1 MSLKNKYNLLYFL
14 YCIAGCCLVE
24 FVTVFLLYRGVSNT
38 QIGLV
43 TGIGCVST
51 IFLSPYMTGLLT
63 KYEKLNVKNVLGT
76 TYAFMAAVFVLLA
89 YAPLSAVAVMAGY
102 TVIYCL
108 YMGTYSFLQVM
119 ASDYTAAGMDINFGL
134 ARGLGSASWAVAAL
148 VLGAAVD
155 ATNPSVTGAT
165 FLVFTVLM
173 LMLMKTMPLAPSQTS
188 ETEKGGSAI
197 SIIKDYPV
205 YFLVLLGFTLC
216 KVGMSPLLTY
226 LPNIMTNLGGTTSMF
241 GVAIFVMALSETP
254 VMAAADR
261 LMKKIDVMTLIVFG
275 GIAYVVRNFI
285 ICFATNVP
293 MLMVGMV
300 FQGFSYGLLTVV
312 VAYYAMYYLKG
323 RDQAM
328 GQTMT
333 TVMTNG
339 FGSTVGNIAGG
350 VLQDTAGIGA
360 MYVFACGATA
370 LGALIIIAAKIA
382 DRKKNREV

>member
-43 TGIGCVST
+43 TGIGCVSS
-51 IFLSPYMTGLLT
+51 IFLSPWLTGLLGRSPR
-63 KYEKLNVKNVLGT
+63 LNVRDVLGGV
-76 TYAFMAAVFVLLA
+76 YLFMAAVFILLA
-89 YAPLSAVAVMAGY
+89 YVPMPAVALMAGY

-134 ARGLGSASWAVAAL
+134 ARGLGSASWAIAAL
-148 VLGAAVD
+148 LLGAAVD
-155 ATNPSVTGAT
+155 ATSPAVTGAAFMAAT
-165 FLVFTVLM
+165 AVMVL
-173 LMLMKTMPLAPSQTS
+173 LMRTMPVAPSQTGS
-188 ETEKGGSAI
+188 EEKGGSAI
-197 SIIKDYPV
+197 AVLKDYPV
-205 YFLVLLGFTLC
+205 FFMILLGFTLC
-216 KVGMSPLLTY
+216 KVGMTPLLTY
-226 LPNIMTNLGGTTSMF
+226 LPNIMTNLGGSTGMF

-254 VMAAADR
+254 VMAMAGRWMEKVDI
-261 LMKKIDVMTLIVFG
+261 LTLTVIG
-275 GIAYVVRNFI
+275 GIAYVARNFI
-285 ICFATNVP
+285 ICFATSVP

-312 VAYYAMYYLKG
+312 AAYYAMYRLKG
-323 RDQAM
+323 SDQAM

-339 FGSTVGNIAGG
+339 FGSTIGNVAGG
-350 VLQDTAGIGA
+350 VLQDTLGINS
-360 MYVFACGATA
+360 MYIFACGMTV
-370 LGALIIIAAKIA
+370 LGALVIIMAKLS
-382 DRKKNREV
+382 DRKKA

>member
-43 TGIGCVST
+43 TGIGCVSS
-51 IFLSPYMTGLLT
+51 IFLSPWLTGLLGRSPR
-63 KYEKLNVKNVLGT
+63 LNVRDVLGGV
-76 TYAFMAAVFVLLA
+76 YLFMAAVFILLA
-89 YAPLSAVAVMAGY
+89 YMPMPAVAVMAGY

-134 ARGLGSASWAVAAL
+134 ARGLGSASWAIAAHL
-148 VLGAAVD
+148 LGAAVD
-155 ATNPSVTGAT
+155 ATSPAVTGAAFMAAT
-165 FLVFTVLM
+165 AVMVL
-173 LMLMKTMPLAPSQTS
+173 LMRTMPVAPSQTGS
-188 ETEKGGSAI
+188 EEKGGSAI
-197 SIIKDYPV
+197 AVLKDYPV
-205 YFLVLLGFTLC
+205 FFMILLGFTLC
-216 KVGMSPLLTY
+216 KVGMTPLLTY
-226 LPNIMTNLGGTTSMF
+226 LPNIMTNLGGSTGMF

-254 VMAAADR
+254 VMAMAGRWMEKVDI
-261 LMKKIDVMTLIVFG
+261 LTLTVIG
-275 GIAYVVRNFI
+275 GIAYVARNFI
-285 ICFATNVP
+285 ICFATSVP

-312 VAYYAMYYLKG
+312 AAYYAMYRLKG
-323 RDQAM
+323 SDQAM

-339 FGSTVGNIAGG
+339 FGSTIGNVAGG
-350 VLQDTAGIGA
+350 VLQDTLGINS
-360 MYVFACGATA
+360 MYIFACGMTV
-370 LGALIIIAAKIA
+370 LGALVIIMAKLS
-382 DRKKNREV
+382 DRKKA

>member
-43 TGIGCVST
+43 TGIGCVSS
-51 IFLSPYMTGLLT
+51 IFLSPWLTGLLGRSPR
-63 KYEKLNVKNVLGT
+63 LNVRDVLGGV
-76 TYAFMAAVFVLLA
+76 YLFMAAVFILLA
-89 YAPLSAVAVMAGY
+89 YMPMPAVAVMAGY

-134 ARGLGSASWAVAAL
+134 ARGLGSASWAIAAL
-148 VLGAAVD
+148 LLGAAVD
-155 ATNPSVTGAT
+155 ATSPAVTGAAFMAAT
-165 FLVFTVLM
+165 AVMVL
-173 LMLMKTMPLAPSQTS
+173 LMRTMPVAPSQTGS
-188 ETEKGGSAI
+188 EEKGGSAI
-197 SIIKDYPV
+197 AVLKDYPV
-205 YFLVLLGFTLC
+205 FFMILLGFTLC
-216 KVGMSPLLTY
+216 KVGMTPLLTY
-226 LPNIMTNLGGTTSMF
+226 LPNIMTNLGGSTGMF

-254 VMAAADR
+254 VMAMAGRWMEKVDI
-261 LMKKIDVMTLIVFG
+261 LTLTVIG
-275 GIAYVVRNFI
+275 GIAYVARNFI
-285 ICFATNVP
+285 ICFATSVP

-312 VAYYAMYYLKG
+312 AAYYAMYRLKG
-323 RDQAM
+323 SDQAM

-339 FGSTVGNIAGG
+339 FGSTIGNVAGG
-350 VLQDTAGIGA
+350 VLQDTLGINS
-360 MYVFACGATA
+360 MYIFACGMTV
-370 LGALIIIAAKIA
+370 LGALVIIMAKLS
-382 DRKKNREV
+382 DRKKA

>member
-43 TGIGCVST
+43 TGIGCVSS
-51 IFLSPYMTGLLT
+51 IFLSPWLTGLLGRSPR
-63 KYEKLNVKNVLGT
+63 LNVRDVLGGV
-76 TYAFMAAVFVLLA
+76 YLFMAAVFILLA
-89 YAPLSAVAVMAGY
+89 YMPMPAVAVMAGY

-134 ARGLGSASWAVAAL
+134 ARGLGSASWAIAAL
-148 VLGAAVD
+148 LLGMAVD
-155 ATNPSVTGAT
+155 ATSPAVTGAAFMAAT
-165 FLVFTVLM
+165 AVMVL
-173 LMLMKTMPLAPSQTS
+173 LMRKMPVAPSQTGS
-188 ETEKGGSAI
+188 EEKGGSAI
-197 SIIKDYPV
+197 AVLKDYPV
-205 YFLVLLGFTLC
+205 FFMILLGFTLC
-216 KVGMSPLLTY
+216 KVGMTPLLTY
-226 LPNIMTNLGGTTSMF
+226 LPNIMTNLGGSTGMF

-254 VMAAADR
+254 VMAMAGRWMEKVDI
-261 LMKKIDVMTLIVFG
+261 LTLTVIG
-275 GIAYVVRNFI
+275 GIAYVARNFI
-285 ICFATNVP
+285 ICFATSVP

-312 VAYYAMYYLKG
+312 AAYYAMYRLKG
-323 RDQAM
+323 SDQAM

-339 FGSTVGNIAGG
+339 FGSTIGNVAGG
-350 VLQDTAGIGA
+350 VLQDTLGINS
-360 MYVFACGATA
+360 MYIFACGMTV
-370 LGALIIIAAKIA
+370 LGALVIIMAKLS
-382 DRKKNREV
+382 DRKKA

>member
-43 TGIGCVST
+43 TGIGCVSS
-51 IFLSPYMTGLLT
+51 IFLSPWLTGLLGRSPR
-63 KYEKLNVKNVLGT
+63 LNVRDVLGGV
-76 TYAFMAAVFVLLA
+76 YLFMAAVFILLA
-89 YAPLSAVAVMAGY
+89 YMPMPAVAVMAGY

-134 ARGLGSASWAVAAL
+134 ARGLGSASWAIAAL
-148 VLGAAVD
+148 LLGAAVD
-155 ATNPSVTGAT
+155 ATSPAVTGAAFMAAT
-165 FLVFTVLM
+165 AVMVL
-173 LMLMKTMPLAPSQTS
+173 LMRTMPVAPSQTGS
-188 ETEKGGSAI
+188 EEKGGSAI
-197 SIIKDYPV
+197 AVLKDYPV
-205 YFLVLLGFTLC
+205 FFMILLGFTLC
-216 KVGMSPLLTY
+216 KVGMTPLLTY
-226 LPNIMTNLGGTTSMF
+226 LPNIMTNLGGSTGMF

-254 VMAAADR
+254 VMAMAGRWMEKVDI
-261 LMKKIDVMTLIVFG
+261 LTLTVIG
-275 GIAYVVRNFI
+275 GIAYVARNFI
-285 ICFATNVP
+285 ICFATSVP

-312 VAYYAMYYLKG
+312 AAYYAMYRLKG
-323 RDQAM
+323 SDQAM

-339 FGSTVGNIAGG
+339 FGSTIGNVAGG
-350 VLQDTAGIGA
+350 VLQDTLGINS
-360 MYVFACGATA
+360 MYIFACGMTV
-370 LGALIIIAAKIA
+370 LGGTGNNNGKII
-382 DRKKNREV
+382 

>member
-43 TGIGCVST
+43 TGIGCVSS
-51 IFLSPYMTGLLT
+51 IFLSPWLTGLLGRSPR
-63 KYEKLNVKNVLGT
+63 LNVRDVLGGV
-76 TYAFMAAVFVLLA
+76 YLFMAAVFILLA
-89 YAPLSAVAVMAGY
+89 YMPMPAIAVMAGY

-134 ARGLGSASWAVAAL
+134 ARGLGSASWAIAAL
-148 VLGAAVD
+148 LLGVAVD
-155 ATNPSVTGAT
+155 ATSPAVTGAAFMAAT
-165 FLVFTVLM
+165 AVMVL
-173 LMLMKTMPLAPSQTS
+173 LMRTMPVAPSQTGS
-188 ETEKGGSAI
+188 EEKGGSAI
-197 SIIKDYPV
+197 AVLKDYPV
-205 YFLVLLGFTLC
+205 FFMILLGFTLC
-216 KVGMSPLLTY
+216 KVGMTPLLTY
-226 LPNIMTNLGGTTSMF
+226 LPNIMTNLGGSTGMF

-254 VMAAADR
+254 VMAMAGRWMEKVDI
-261 LMKKIDVMTLIVFG
+261 LTLTVIG
-275 GIAYVVRNFI
+275 GIAYVARNFI
-285 ICFATNVP
+285 ICFATSVP

-312 VAYYAMYYLKG
+312 AAYYAMYHLKG
-323 RDQAM
+323 SDQAM

-339 FGSTVGNIAGG
+339 FGSTIGNVAGG
-350 VLQDTAGIGA
+350 VLQDTLGINS
-360 MYVFACGATA
+360 MYIFACGMTV
-370 LGALIIIAAKIA
+370 LGALVIIMAKLS
-382 DRKKNREV
+382 DRKKA

>member
-43 TGIGCVST
+43 TGIGCVSS
-51 IFLSPYMTGLLT
+51 IFLSPWLTGLLGRSPR
-63 KYEKLNVKNVLGT
+63 LNVRDVLGGV
-76 TYAFMAAVFVLLA
+76 YLFMAAVFILLA
-89 YAPLSAVAVMAGY
+89 YMPMPAVAVMAGY

-134 ARGLGSASWAVAAL
+134 ARGLGSASWAIAAL
-148 VLGAAVD
+148 LLGMAVD
-155 ATNPSVTGAT
+155 ATSPAVTGAAFMAAT
-165 FLVFTVLM
+165 AVMVL
-173 LMLMKTMPLAPSQTS
+173 LMRTMPVAPSQTGS
-188 ETEKGGSAI
+188 EEKGGSAI
-197 SIIKDYPV
+197 AVLKDYPV
-205 YFLVLLGFTLC
+205 FFMILLGFTLC
-216 KVGMSPLLTY
+216 KVGMTPLLTY
-226 LPNIMTNLGGTTSMF
+226 LPNIMTNLGGSTGMF

-254 VMAAADR
+254 VMAMAGRWMEKVDI
-261 LMKKIDVMTLIVFG
+261 LTLTVIG
-275 GIAYVVRNFI
+275 GIAYVARNFI
-285 ICFATNVP
+285 ICFATSVP

-312 VAYYAMYYLKG
+312 AAYYAMYRLKG
-323 RDQAM
+323 SDQAM

-339 FGSTVGNIAGG
+339 FGSTIGNVAGG
-350 VLQDTAGIGA
+350 VLQDTLGINS
-360 MYVFACGATA
+360 MYIFACGMTV
-370 LGALIIIAAKIA
+370 LGALVIIMAKLS
-382 DRKKNREV
+382 DRKKA